1 MGLEVN
7 PAAKEAAKGAAA
19 GAQGRSLREIPYEA
33 APVFREEHGEGRL
46 TRVIEQQ
53 AAKLPSG
60 AFLLAAIAAMVASAL
75 FEFTNQQR
83 ASRFVGKWAGPLLSM
98 GIYTKLVKTFGA
110 R

>member
-1 MGLEVN
+1 MGAEVN
-7 PAAKEAAKGAAA
+7 PAGE
-19 GAQGRSLREIPYEA
+19 QPTIPYQA

-60 AFLLAAIAAMVASAL
+60 LFLLLSIGAMGASLAL
-75 FEFTNQQR
+75 ELSGQRR
-83 ASRFVGKWAGPLLSM
+83 ASRFVGLWPGPLLSM
-98 GIYTKLVKTFGA
+98 GIYTKMVKELGA

>member
-1 MGLEVN
+1 MGAEVN
-7 PAAKEAAKGAAA
+7 PASE
-19 GAQGRSLREIPYEA
+19 QPTIPYRA

-60 AFLLAAIAAMVASAL
+60 VFLVFAIASMTASL
-75 FEFTNQQR
+75 VLELSGQRR
-83 ASRFVGKWAGPLLSM
+83 ASRFVGLWPAPLLSM
-98 GIYTKLVKTFGA
+98 GIYTKIVKELGA